1 MGTWQLIAVGLV
13 MLLGLLGVL
22 TPGVPGPLVVWSAVL
37 WWSMTERT
45 ALAWWV
51 LMGATALLLL
61 DQPLKWLLP
70 RRRPKEAGAPF
81 RTLFLAGVVAIAGF
95 FVVPVV
101 GGLLGFVGGLYAAER
116 VRLGGPGEAW
126 TSIRITMR
134 AIGYGVLIEL
144 FLCLLV
150 VGAWV
155 GAVFAP

>member
-1 MGTWQLIAVGLV
+1 MDTWQLFAVGLV

-22 TPGVPGPLVVWSAVL
+22 TPGVPGPLVVWSGVF

-70 RRRPKEAGAPF
+70 RRRYKEAAAPL
-81 RTLFLAGVVAIAGF
+81 RTVFLAGVSAIGGF
-95 FVVPVV
+95 FVIPVL
-101 GGLLGFVGGLYAAER
+101 GGPLGFVVGLYAAER
-116 VRLGGPGEAW
+116 MRLGGHGEAM
-126 TSIRITMR
+126 TSVRITMR
-134 AIGYGVLIEL
+134 AIGYAVMIEL
-144 FLCLLV
+144 FLCLIV

-155 GAVFAP
+155 GAVVVP